1 MKNYNFSLFHDFTFI
16 GHTNNYPKTKKKRLC
31 GLSQKKKKKKQP
43 KKKKRKRKKINKR
56 LASYS
61 YKKISCGP

>member
-1 MKNYNFSLFHDFTFI
+1 MKNYNFSHFHDFTFI
-16 GHTNNYPKTKKKRLC
+16 DIRIIIQKLKKKGCVVCLK
-31 GLSQKKKKKKQP
+31 KKKKKKQP

-61 YKKISCGP
+61 